1 MTIQVQQEENQ
12 IKTFTGHNIT
22 AWDSQEELYDYLTA
36 LKAGECGWI
45 KIQWSPDY
53 TSNTHFKV
61 KEDGKPYFTN
71 AHFNSG
77 DCAGVIKNLGQ
88 IVAVLLLGDRLI

>member
-1 MTIQVQQEENQ
+1 MAIQVTQDTNLF
-12 IKTFTGHNIT
+12 KTFTGHNIT
-22 AWDSQEELYDYLTA
+22 DWDSQEELYNYLTT

-45 KIQWSPDY
+45 KIQWSRDY
-53 TSNTHFKV
+53 TSNTHFNV

-71 AHFNSG
+71 AYFSPG

-88 IVAVLLLGDRLI
+88 KVAELLLGDRLI